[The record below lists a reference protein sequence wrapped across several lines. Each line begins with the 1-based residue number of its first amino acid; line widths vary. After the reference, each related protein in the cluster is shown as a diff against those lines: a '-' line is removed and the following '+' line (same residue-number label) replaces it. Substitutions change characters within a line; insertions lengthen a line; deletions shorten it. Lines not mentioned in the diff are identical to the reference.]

1 MLDLNELQKIIDSQ
15 TRNGR
20 KQVYLPVSTMKELG
34 VTYNTQDERVF
45 VDVDKLQDLIS
56 TYKKDSFRNSLK
68 VDVTPVTHN
77 ITIVNKKQ
85 QEREL

>member
-1 MLDLNELQKIIDSQ
+1 MLNLNELQKIIDSQ

-34 VTYNTQDERVF
+34 VTYNTQEERVF
-45 VDVDKLQDLIS
+45 VDVDKLQGLIS

-77 ITIVNKKQ
+77 TTIVNKKQ
-85 QEREL
+85 QEKEI

>member
-68 VDVTPVTHN
+68 VGVIPVTHN

>member
-56 TYKKDSFRNSLK
+56 TYKKD
-68 VDVTPVTHN
+68 
-77 ITIVNKKQ
+77 
-85 QEREL
+85 

>member
-20 KQVYLPVSTMKELG
+20 KQVYLPVSTIKELG
-34 VTYNTQDERVF
+34 VTYNTQEERVF
-45 VDVDKLQDLIS
+45 VDVDKLQSLIS

-77 ITIVNKKQ
+77 TISTNKKQ

>member
-68 VDVTPVTHN
+68 ADVTPVTHN

>member
-45 VDVDKLQDLIS
+45 VDVDKLQSLIS

-77 ITIVNKKQ
+77 TITTNKKQ

>member
-77 ITIVNKKQ
+77 TISTNKKQ